1 MDDMSKNSVI
11 ASEICEC
18 RTKADINA
26 CRIQFLESENERLIW
41 LIQKLWL
48 GQVALTLSIVTLC
61 AVFVFHWLPA
71 H

>member
-11 ASEICEC
+11 ATELCEC

-26 CRIQFLESENERLIW
+26 CRIQFLESENQRLIW
-41 LIQKLWL
+41 LIGKLWL
-48 GQVALTLSIVTLC
+48 SQVVLTISMVTLC
-61 AVFVFHWLPA
+61 GVFVFHWLPA